1 LSDQDKID
9 ESQWC
14 YEPMKGMGLRDWANA
29 YGEGMEVPADFL
41 SRRGY
46 RLPTGEEWEYACRAG
61 SWTAWSMGDAEGLLR
76 RYAWYV
82 SNAESKSHPIGSLRP
97 NDWGLFDM
105 HGNLWEW
112 CHDEC
117 QGEDERDIDDL
128 IILKEAKHSRLL
140 RGGAF
145 RNHAGDARS
154 DYRASGSAASRY
166 SSVRG
171 FRPARTIR

>member
-97 NDWGLFDM
+97 NDWGLFDL
-105 HGNLWEW
+105 HGNAREW
-112 CHDEC
+112 CQDRYSREGDKRDKEDVEYIKDE
-117 QGEDERDIDDL
+117 G
-128 IILKEAKHSRLL
+128 SRLL
-140 RGGAF
+140 RGDAF
-145 RNHAGDARS
+145 IDLAGLARS
-154 DYRASGSAASRY
+154 VYRLVDAATYRY
-166 SSVRG
+166 GNLG
-171 FRPARTIR
+171 FRPARTFR